1 MAYLPYMTNPE
12 STSRTRSR
20 RRETPRAGSA
30 PAVERSTRYRH
41 LVNPFEPLRIF
52 SDDQVESIHQAALG
66 ILERQGMRILS
77 PRGRAALAAAGASG
91 DETTPMVRID
101 PGRGAPA
108 PPSVPAEVNLIARNP
123 VRSCR
128 VGGRHVVFA
137 PVSGPPSVSDQEQG
151 KPSGPLAHY
160 PAR

>member
-41 LVNPFEPLRIF
+41 LVTPCEPLRIF
-52 SDDQVESIHQAALG
+52 SDDQVESIHQSALG

-77 PRGRAALAAAGASG
+77 PRGRAALAAAGASV
-91 DETTPMVRID
+91 DETTHMVRIE
-101 PGRGAPA
+101 PELVAQA
-108 PPSVPAEVNLIARNP
+108 LASVPAEINLIARNP
-123 VRSCR
+123 ARSCR

-137 PVSGPPSVSDQEQG
+137 
-151 KPSGPLAHY
+151 
-160 PAR
+160 